1 MKEWQAP
8 TLEVTGTART
18 ATPTATGRGFGG
30 RIDYAVPPQTKTKL
44 PKSDYDL
51 DTFKGK
57 VFRSVNFMEESSFSL
72 YPVIGFVKNLTNR
85 IVKSYL
91 ESEKA

>member
-1 MKEWQAP
+1 METEGNVLVFVDEQLYRDWS
-8 TLEVTGTART
+8 
-18 ATPTATGRGFGG
+18 
-30 RIDYAVPPQTKTKL
+30 KTKL